1 VEFIPG
7 LIYGYINSTIFTFKK
22 SSTYAI
28 ANQLLFFVA
37 IFSPFGFPFS
47 KIIQPTLGQW
57 MVMLI
62 SGYTVLFNILM
73 IVKLMQSQRVSVVM
87 GVMSGVIIIGT
98 SSFVNM
104 SDYVAFLTIALS
116 ILVLLKM

>member
-1 VEFIPG
+1 MF
-7 LIYGYINSTIFTFKK
+7 L
-22 SSTYAI
+22 
-28 ANQLLFFVA
+28 
-37 IFSPFGFPFS
+37 
-47 KIIQPTLGQW
+47 
-57 MVMLI
+57 
-62 SGYTVLFNILM
+62 SGYSILFNVLM
-73 IVKLMQSQRVSVVM
+73 VVKLMQTQRVSVVM